1 MESRAGV
8 TIAPL
13 VTIAAILIDWPRA
26 LAGLAFGAIG
36 HYLPYGTIVIP
47 VGSAIIAAV
56 LEFLYPIIGRT
67 QEPSLRS
74 LVIGFFVVAGTASSL
89 HVVMR
94 DLENWL

>member
-1 MESRAGV
+1 MQHA
-8 TIAPL
+8 
-13 VTIAAILIDWPRA
+13 
-26 LAGLAFGAIG
+26 
-36 HYLPYGTIVIP
+36 TIVVP

-67 QEPSLRS
+67 QEPSLRRQ
-74 LVIGFFVVAGTASSL
+74 LVIGFYVVAGTASSV

>member
-1 MESRAGV
+1 MEFRAGV

-26 LAGLAFGAIG
+26 LAGLAFG
-36 HYLPYGTIVIP
+36 YLPYGTIVVP

-74 LVIGFFVVAGTASSL
+74 LGIGFFVVAGTASSL

>member
-1 MESRAGV
+1 MVSAWETARFSACAQQTSR
-8 TIAPL
+8 T
-13 VTIAAILIDWPRA
+13 R
-26 LAGLAFGAIG
+26 
-36 HYLPYGTIVIP
+36 
-47 VGSAIIAAV
+47 GSAIIAAV

-74 LVIGFFVVAGTASSL
+74 LGIGFFVVAGTASSL

>member
-1 MESRAGV
+1 MELRAGV
-8 TIAPL
+8 TIAAL
-13 VTIAAILIDWPRA
+13 VAIAAILIDWPRA

-36 HYLPYGTIVIP
+36 HYLPYGTIVVP
-47 VGSAIIAAV
+47 MGSAIIAAV
-56 LEFLYPIIGRT
+56 LEFLYPIVGRT

-94 DLENWL
+94 NLENWL